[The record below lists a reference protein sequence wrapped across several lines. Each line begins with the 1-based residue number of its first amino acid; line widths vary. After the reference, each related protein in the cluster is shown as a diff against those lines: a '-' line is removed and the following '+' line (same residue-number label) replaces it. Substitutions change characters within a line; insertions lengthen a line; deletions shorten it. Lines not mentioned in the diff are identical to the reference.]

1 MARKKERAPKKSA
14 FKHEAYI
21 EGSGS
26 VVDESI
32 SDTLKKNYMP
42 YAMSVIISR
51 ALPEI
56 DGFKPS
62 HRKLLYMMYKRG
74 LLSPDKERSKSAN
87 VVGETMKLN
96 PHGDQAIYE
105 TLVRLTRGNEAL
117 LHPYV
122 DSKGNFGKQYSSKM
136 HYAAARYTEVKL
148 ERICREL
155 FRDIDSDTVDFVP
168 NYDNTMKEPTLLPAT
183 FPSVLVN
190 SNTGIAVSMAS
201 NVCPFNLEEVCETTI
216 ALMKDPDHDILST
229 LKGPDFPG
237 GGLMLYNEEELR
249 KVLETGRG
257 SIKVRSKYSFDK
269 SANCLEIT
277 QIPYTTTIEAII
289 DKVVELVK
297 QGKIREIS
305 YIRDETDIDGLKIAI
320 DLKRGTDPDKL
331 MQKLYRLTPL
341 QDNYPCNFN
350 ILIAG
355 TPRVMGVR
363 EILTEWTAFREECV
377 QRRTYYELQ
386 KKKEKLHL
394 LEALSKILLDIDKAI
409 SIIRET
415 ESESDVVPNLMI
427 GFGIDEVQAEYVA
440 EIRLRNINRQY
451 ILRRVEE
458 VDQLKKDIAEMEEI
472 LRDKKKIRKI
482 IVGELR
488 NVIKNYAQPRKTM
501 FYYQSDVDDEVQID
515 DTPDYPVNIFV
526 TDSGYFKKI
535 TPQSLRMSSEHKL
548 KDGDFISQ
556 SFESTNKTELIFL
569 SDKAQAYK
577 SRASAFDDTKASLMG
592 DYIPAK
598 LGFDEGE
605 NLRTLIPTTDY
616 SGYIIFFFENGK
628 AAKIPVKAYETKTNR
643 KKLAKA
649 YSDKSPLIAAV
660 FVADDCDILLRSSS
674 GHALL
679 FNTAMLLPKTT
690 RDSQG
695 VQVMTLR
702 KKALLASAD
711 IFESTNEDEKDT
723 FEKYR
728 SKTIPAAGK
737 PAKELG
743 DTNQLTL

>member
-1 MARKKERAPKKSA
+1 MARKRETPKKNPVY
-14 FKHEAYI
+14 KHEAYI

-26 VVDESI
+26 IVNEQIADV
-32 SDTLKKNYMP
+32 LKNNYMP

-96 PHGDQAIYE
+96 PHGDQAIYD

-117 LHPYV
+117 LHPYI

-136 HYAAARYTEVKL
+136 HYAAPRYTEVKL
-148 ERICREL
+148 ENICNEL
-155 FRDIDSDTVDFVP
+155 FRDIDKETIDLVP
-168 NYDNTMKEPTLLPAT
+168 NYDNTMLEPSLLPVT
-183 FPSVLVN
+183 FPTVLVN

-216 ALMKDPDHDILST
+216 ALMKNPGHDITST

-237 GGLMLYNEEELR
+237 GGLMLYDEDEL
-249 KVLETGRG
+249 KNIYETGRG
-257 SIKVRSKYSFDK
+257 SIKIRSKYNYDK

-289 DKVVELVK
+289 DKIVDLVK
-297 QGKIREIS
+297 QGKIREVS

-320 DLKRGTDPDKL
+320 DLKRGVDPDKL

-341 QDNYPCNFN
+341 QDSYPCNFN

-355 TPRVMGVR
+355 TPKVMGVR

-377 QRRTYYELQ
+377 QRRTYHDLQ
-386 KKKEKLHL
+386 KKKDKLHL

-409 SIIRET
+409 KIIRET
-415 ESESDVVPNLMI
+415 ENEEDVVPNLMI
-427 GFGIDEVQAEYVA
+427 GFGIDEIQAEYVA
-440 EIRLRNINRQY
+440 EIKLRNINKQY
-451 ILRRVEE
+451 ILRRIEE
-458 VDQLKKDIAEMEEI
+458 VDKLKADIAEMEDI
-472 LRDKKKIRKI
+472 LNDKKKIRKI
-482 IVGELR
+482 IIAELR
-488 NVIKNYAQPRKTM
+488 DVIKNYAQPRKTM
-501 FYYQSDVDDEVQID
+501 FYFKSDIEEDESID
-515 DTPDYPVNIFV
+515 DTPDYPVNLFV
-526 TDSGYFKKI
+526 SASGYFKKI

-548 KDGDFISQ
+548 KEGDFISQ
-556 SFESTNKTELIFL
+556 NFESTNKTDLIFFT
-569 SDKAQAYK
+569 DRAQVYK
-577 SRASAFDDTKASLMG
+577 SKASAFDDTKASVMG

-598 LGFDEGE
+598 LAFDENE
-605 NLRTLIPTTDY
+605 NLKTLVPTTDY
-616 SGYIIFFFENGK
+616 SGYVIFFFENGK
-628 AAKIPVKAYETKTNR
+628 AAKVPLKSYETKTNR
-643 KKLAKA
+643 KKLANA
-649 YSDKSPLIAAV
+649 YSSKSPLVAAIFTAEDKDV
-660 FVADDCDILLRSSS
+660 LLRTTS
-674 GHALL
+674 GHALV
-679 FNTAMLLPKTT
+679 FNTGMILPKAT

-695 VQVMTLR
+695 VQVVTLR
-702 KKALLASAD
+702 KNALLASAE
-711 IFESTNEDEKDT
+711 IVEGEQLTELS
-723 FEKYR
+723 KYR
-728 SKTIPAAGK
+728 AKSVPSAGK

-743 DTNQLTL
+743 ETNQLKF

>member
-1 MARKKERAPKKSA
+1 MARKRETPKKNPVY
-14 FKHEAYI
+14 KHEAYI

-26 VVDESI
+26 IVNEQITDV
-32 SDTLKKNYMP
+32 LKNNYMP

-96 PHGDQAIYE
+96 PHGDQAIYD

-117 LHPYV
+117 LHPYI

-136 HYAAARYTEVKL
+136 HYAAPRYTEVKL
-148 ERICREL
+148 ENICNEL
-155 FRDIDSDTVDFVP
+155 FRDIDKETIDLVP
-168 NYDNTMKEPTLLPAT
+168 NYDNTMLEPSLLPVT
-183 FPSVLVN
+183 FPTVLVN

-216 ALMKDPDHDILST
+216 ALMKNPGHDITST

-237 GGLMLYNEEELR
+237 GGLMLYDDDEL
-249 KVLETGRG
+249 KKIYETGRG
-257 SIKVRSKYSFDK
+257 SIKIRSKYNYDK

-289 DKVVELVK
+289 DKIVDLVK
-297 QGKIREIS
+297 QGKIREVS

-320 DLKRGTDPDKL
+320 DLKRGVDPDKL

-341 QDNYPCNFN
+341 QDSYPCNFN

-355 TPRVMGVR
+355 TPKVMGVR

-377 QRRTYYELQ
+377 QRRTYHDLQ

-409 SIIRET
+409 KIIRET
-415 ESESDVVPNLMI
+415 ENEEDVVPNLMI
-427 GFGIDEVQAEYVA
+427 GFGIDEIQAEYVA
-440 EIRLRNINRQY
+440 EIKLRNINKQY
-451 ILRRVEE
+451 ILRRIEE
-458 VDQLKKDIAEMEEI
+458 VDKLKADIAEMEDI
-472 LRDKKKIRKI
+472 LNDKKKIRKI
-482 IVGELR
+482 IIAELR
-488 NVIKNYAQPRKTM
+488 DVIKNYAQPRKTM
-501 FYYQSDVDDEVQID
+501 FYFKSDIEEDESID
-515 DTPDYPVNIFV
+515 DTPDYPVNLFV
-526 TDSGYFKKI
+526 SASGYFKKI

-548 KDGDFISQ
+548 KEGDFISQ
-556 SFESTNKTELIFL
+556 NFESTNKTDLIFFT
-569 SDKAQAYK
+569 DRAQVYK
-577 SRASAFDDTKASLMG
+577 SKASAFDDTKASVMG

-598 LGFDEGE
+598 LAFDENE
-605 NLRTLIPTTDY
+605 NLKTLVPTTDY
-616 SGYIIFFFENGK
+616 SGYVIFFFENGK
-628 AAKIPVKAYETKTNR
+628 AAKVPLKSYETKTNR
-643 KKLAKA
+643 KKLANA
-649 YSDKSPLIAAV
+649 YSSKSPLVAAIFTAEDKDV
-660 FVADDCDILLRSSS
+660 LLRTTS
-674 GHALL
+674 GHALV
-679 FNTAMLLPKTT
+679 FNTGMILPKAT

-695 VQVMTLR
+695 VQVVTLR
-702 KKALLASAD
+702 KNALLASAE
-711 IFESTNEDEKDT
+711 IVEGEQLTELS
-723 FEKYR
+723 KYHAK
-728 SKTIPAAGK
+728 SVPSAGK

-743 DTNQLTL
+743 ETNQLKF

>member
-1 MARKKERAPKKSA
+1 MPRKKEPEKKKPA

-26 VVDESI
+26 IVNEQIVDV
-32 SDTLKKNYMP
+32 LKNNYMP

-62 HRKLLYMMYKRG
+62 HRKLLYMMYRKG
-74 LLSPDKERSKSAN
+74 LLNPEKERSKSAN

-105 TLVRLTRGNEAL
+105 TLVRLTRGNESL

-136 HYAAARYTEVKL
+136 HFAAPRYTEVKL
-148 ERICREL
+148 EKICAEL
-155 FRDIDSDTVDFVP
+155 FRDIDKETVDFVP
-168 NYDNTMKEPTLLPAT
+168 NYDNTMQEPTLLPAT
-183 FPSVLVN
+183 FPTVLVN

-216 ALMKDPDHDILST
+216 ALMKDPNHDILST

-237 GGLMLYNEEELR
+237 GGFMLYDEDELS
-249 KVLETGRG
+249 KVYETGRG
-257 SIKVRSKYSFDK
+257 SIKIRCKYNYDK

-277 QIPYTTTIEAII
+277 EIPYTTTVEAII
-289 DKVVELVK
+289 DKIVELVK
-297 QGKIREIS
+297 AGKIREIS

-320 DLKRGTDPDKL
+320 DLKKNTDPEKL

-341 QDNYPCNFN
+341 QDSYPCNFN

-355 TPRVMGVR
+355 TPKVMGVR

-377 QRRTYYELQ
+377 QRRTYFDLQ
-386 KKKEKLHL
+386 KKKDKLHL

-409 SIIRET
+409 KIIRKT
-415 ESESDVVPNLMI
+415 ENEADVVPNLMI
-427 GFGIDEVQAEYVA
+427 GFGIDEIQAEYVA
-440 EIRLRNINRQY
+440 EIKLRNINKQY
-451 ILRRVEE
+451 ILRRIEE

-482 IVGELR
+482 IINELR
-488 NVIKNYAQPRKTM
+488 DVIKNYAQPRHTM
-501 FYYQSDVDDEVQID
+501 FYYKSDIEEEVETD

-526 TDSGYFKKI
+526 SASGYFKKI
-535 TPQSLRMSSEHKL
+535 TPQSLRMSSEQKL
-548 KDGDFISQ
+548 KEGDFISQ
-556 SFESTNKTELIFL
+556 NFVATNKTDLIFF
-569 SDKAQAYK
+569 SDMAQAYK
-577 SRASAFDDTKASLMG
+577 SKASAFDDTKASVMG

-598 LGFDEGE
+598 LSFDEGE
-605 NLRTLIPTTDY
+605 NLRVLVPTTDY
-616 SGYIIFFFENGK
+616 SGHIIFFFENGK
-628 AAKIPVKAYETKTNR
+628 AAKVPMKSYETKTNR

-649 YSDKSPLIAAV
+649 YSEKSPLVAAI
-660 FVADDCDILLRSSS
+660 FVAEEADILLRTSS
-674 GHALL
+674 GHALV
-679 FNTAMLLPKTT
+679 FNTGMILPKTT

-695 VQVMTLR
+695 VQVISLR
-702 KKALLASAD
+702 KNAALASAE
-711 IFESTNEDEKDT
+711 IISSEELPEL
-723 FEKYR
+723 EKYR
-728 SKTIPAAGK
+728 SKSVPAAGK
-737 PAKELG
+737 PAKDLG
-743 DTNQLTL
+743 DTNQLSF

>member
-1 MARKKERAPKKSA
+1 MPRKKEPEKKKPA

-26 VVDESI
+26 IVNEQIVDV
-32 SDTLKKNYMP
+32 LKNNYMP

-62 HRKLLYMMYKRG
+62 HRKLLYMMYRKG
-74 LLSPDKERSKSAN
+74 LLNPEKERSKSAN

-105 TLVRLTRGNEAL
+105 TLVRLTRGNESL

-136 HYAAARYTEVKL
+136 HFAAPRYTEVKL
-148 ERICREL
+148 EKICAEL
-155 FRDIDSDTVDFVP
+155 FRDIDKETVDFVP
-168 NYDNTMKEPTLLPAT
+168 NYDNTMQEPTLLPAT
-183 FPSVLVN
+183 FPTVLVN

-216 ALMKDPDHDILST
+216 ALMKDPNHDILST

-237 GGLMLYNEEELR
+237 GGFMLYDEDELS
-249 KVLETGRG
+249 KVYETGRG
-257 SIKVRSKYSFDK
+257 SIKIRCKYNYDK

-277 QIPYTTTIEAII
+277 EIPYTTTVEAII
-289 DKVVELVK
+289 DKIIELVK
-297 QGKIREIS
+297 AGKIREIS

-320 DLKRGTDPDKL
+320 DLKKNTDPEKL

-341 QDNYPCNFN
+341 QDSYPCNFN

-355 TPRVMGVR
+355 TPKVMGVR

-377 QRRTYYELQ
+377 QRRTYFDLQ
-386 KKKEKLHL
+386 KKKDKLHL

-409 SIIRET
+409 KIIRKT
-415 ESESDVVPNLMI
+415 ENEADVVPNLMI
-427 GFGIDEVQAEYVA
+427 GFGIDEIQAEYVA
-440 EIRLRNINRQY
+440 EIKLRNINKQY
-451 ILRRVEE
+451 ILRRIEE

-482 IVGELR
+482 IINELR
-488 NVIKNYAQPRKTM
+488 DVIKNYAQPRHTM
-501 FYYQSDVDDEVQID
+501 FYYKSDIEEEVETD

-526 TDSGYFKKI
+526 SASGYFKKI
-535 TPQSLRMSSEHKL
+535 TPQSLRMSSEQKL
-548 KDGDFISQ
+548 KEGDFISQ
-556 SFESTNKTELIFL
+556 NFVATNKTDLIFF
-569 SDKAQAYK
+569 SDMAQAYK
-577 SRASAFDDTKASLMG
+577 SKASAFDDTKASVMG

-598 LGFDEGE
+598 LSFDEGE
-605 NLRTLIPTTDY
+605 NLRVLVPTTDY
-616 SGYIIFFFENGK
+616 SGHIIFFFENGK
-628 AAKIPVKAYETKTNR
+628 AAKVPMKSYETKTNR

-649 YSDKSPLIAAV
+649 YSEKSPLVAAI
-660 FVADDCDILLRSSS
+660 FVAEEADILLRTSS
-674 GHALL
+674 GHALV
-679 FNTAMLLPKTT
+679 FNTGMILPKTT

-695 VQVMTLR
+695 VQVISLR
-702 KKALLASAD
+702 KNAALASAE
-711 IFESTNEDEKDT
+711 IISSEELPEL
-723 FEKYR
+723 EKYR
-728 SKTIPAAGK
+728 SKSVPAAGK
-737 PAKELG
+737 PAKDLG
-743 DTNQLTL
+743 DTNQLSF